1 MDDVQARAKHY
12 SPDDKM
18 IKVVKTTKMTYTT
31 NAHTWDAQEAEKL
44 WIQERQILKNVMES
58 SSSQYAE

>member
-12 SPDDKM
+12 SPDDEM

-31 NAHTWDAQEAEKL
+31 NAHT
-44 WIQERQILKNVMES
+44 
-58 SSSQYAE
+58 